1 MPRTSRFPGTI
12 AAVPFIGLLLLPA
25 CGGRS
30 GGAETA
36 GWIGTRETVDGT
48 TTVRTLSGSV
58 WGGEGRLVEEW
69 TIGTETRGEND
80 LLGEVYG
87 IALCRDRVLVLDRS
101 WYTVKVFDRQ
111 GTYLDR
117 IGRQGNGPGELQF
130 PTALAVNPVTDE
142 ILVRESV
149 NGNTHLFSPSGEYL
163 RTLHP
168 QFQGGVSGN
177 EIILLRV
184 TRAGV
189 PILFTPYARR
199 PSESARGYIFTHCL
213 FRLDPEGQVAGTIDL
228 PVYDHPDYELRAYV
242 DQGRSYRPE
251 AVPFGPQDV
260 WSVTHEGALVTGY
273 ASDYRFEIRYPD
285 GRVTIIERVTEPV
298 RVEPEEKAWHIRRVE
313 TLLRSFE
320 PAWVWK
326 GPPVPDT
333 KPWYGALLP
342 DRSGR
347 IWVLREGPGRIPAGE
362 KEQAAKEGHAPAWTA
377 DRTFDVYE
385 ESSGRFLGRVPLP
398 EGLSVAPEPWIDGNT
413 FIAQVNGPLGE
424 PLVRKYRLELPD
436 GSVRP

>member
-1 MPRTSRFPGTI
+1 MPRTSRSFRTV

-36 GWIGTRETVDGT
+36 GWVGTRETVDGT

-58 WGGEGRLVEEW
+58 WGAEGRLVEEW

-101 WYTVKVFDRQ
+101 WYTVRVFDRE
-111 GTYLDR
+111 GTYLER
-117 IGRQGNGPGELQF
+117 FGRQGNGPGELQF
-130 PTALAVNPVTDE
+130 PTALAVDPVTDE

-168 QFQGGVSGN
+168 QLQGGLTAN
-177 EIILLRV
+177 EILLLRV

-189 PILFTPYARR
+189 PILSNFNYRR
-199 PSESARGYIFTHCL
+199 SPEGEKGYLSTFRL
-213 FRLDPEGQVAGTIDL
+213 FRLDPEGQVAETTDL

-251 AVPFGPQDV
+251 AVPFGPQDE

-273 ASDYRFEIRYPD
+273 AADYRFEIRYPD
-285 GRVTIIERVTEPV
+285 GRMTVIERVTEPV

-313 TLLRSFE
+313 TLLRSFD

-326 GPPVPDT
+326 GPPVPDA
-333 KPWYGALLP
+333 KPWYSALLP
-342 DRSGR
+342 DHSGR
-347 IWVLREGPGRIPAGE
+347 IWVLREGPGRCAAGE
-362 KEQAAKEGHAPAWTA
+362 QEWTA
-377 DRTFDVYE
+377 DRFFEVFE
-385 ESSGRFLGRVPLP
+385 ESSGRFLGSVPVP
-398 EGLSVAPEPWIDGNT
+398 EGLSIAPEPWIEGDV
-413 FIAQVNGPLGE
+413 FIAPASGPQGE

-436 GSVRP
+436 GAIRP

>member
-12 AAVPFIGLLLLPA
+12 AAAAFIGLLLLPA
-25 CGGRS
+25 CGVRS
-30 GGAETA
+30 DGAETA
-36 GWIGTRETVDGT
+36 GWVGTRETADRT

-87 IALCRDRVLVLDRS
+87 IALGRDRILVLDRS

-111 GTYLDR
+111 GAYLER
-117 IGRQGNGPGELQF
+117 FGRQGNGPGELQS
-130 PTALAVNPVTDE
+130 PTALAVNPVTEE
-142 ILVRESV
+142 ILVRDMV

-168 QFQGGVSGN
+168 QLQGGLSGD
-177 EIILLRV
+177 EILLLRV

-189 PILFTPYARR
+189 PIITNFYHRR
-199 PSESARGYIFTHCL
+199 SPEGEKGYLSTFRL
-213 FRLDPEGQVAGTIDL
+213 FRLDPEGQVAETIDL

-251 AVPFGPQDV
+251 GVPFGPQDE

-273 ASDYRFEIRYPD
+273 AADYRFEIRYPD
-285 GRVTIIERVTEPV
+285 GRMTVIERVTEPV

-313 TLLRSFE
+313 TLLRSFD

-326 GPPVPDT
+326 GPPVPDA
-333 KPWYGALLP
+333 KPWYSALLP
-342 DRSGR
+342 DHSGR
-347 IWVLREGPGRIPAGE
+347 IWVLREGPGRRAAGE
-362 KEQAAKEGHAPAWTA
+362 QEWTA
-377 DRTFDVYE
+377 DRFFEVFE
-385 ESSGRFLGRVPLP
+385 ESSGRFLGSVPVA
-398 EGLSVAPEPWIDGNT
+398 EGLSIAPEPWIEGDV
-413 FIAQVNGPLGE
+413 FIAPASGPQGE

-436 GSVRP
+436 GAIRP